1 MANFIVQ
8 FPLKTEKYQ
17 EDILDK
23 RFEIG
28 RQIYNS
34 LVNVTQKRYKEMIK
48 TTKYR
53 NLMSKLSGDKKKD
66 KGHGKKDRE
75 IGETGGAGWR
85 RAGRTPGTAGPL
97 WGRFGFRGGKL
108 GS

>member
-23 RFEIG
+23 RLEIG
-28 RQIYNS
+28 RKIYNS

-48 TTKYR
+48 TKNYR

-66 KGHGKKDRE
+66 KTIWKE
-75 IGETGGAGWR
+75 ISEIRKQYGMSEYSFHNDVR
-85 RAGRTPGTAGPL
+85 R
-97 WGRFGFRGGKL
+97 
-108 GS
+108 